1 MTLYNTKEDYTTLH
15 NVRQHYTRL
24 CKAIQYY
31 TMLIIQDYTTEES
44 IVSYICHDGG
54 KYRAKALR
62 RLTSNY
68 RLTEIQI
75 SSIF

>member
-1 MTLYNTKEDYTTLH
+1 MKLLSFICEE
-15 NVRQHYTRL
+15 
-24 CKAIQYY
+24 
-31 TMLIIQDYTTEES
+31 II
-44 IVSYICHDGG
+44 VFYIFHHAG
-54 KYRAKALR
+54 KYRARALR